1 MIKDVFLNKLLQLL
15 FISVAILGMAGCK
28 LADKLTQFNMD
39 YETRV
44 TVPASSGIS
53 LPFNL
58 LTPSVPTNST
68 SQFESNNTRKDLVEE
83 IRLTSLILQ
92 VETPA
97 GEDFSFLENIAIFLK
112 ADGLAE
118 RKIAWK
124 EPVPDP
130 VGNKISLDVSGEDL
144 KEYIKKDQFT
154 LRVYTDTD
162 ETIAQDHTIKVSSVF
177 FVNAKLANRD

>member
-1 MIKDVFLNKLLQLL
+1 MIKDVIFNKLFQFL
-15 FISVAILGMAGCK
+15 FISIAFSGIAGCK
-28 LADKLTQFNMD
+28 LADKLTQFDME

-44 TVPASSGIS
+44 TVPASSGIN

-83 IRLTSLILQ
+83 IRLTSLILL
-92 VETPA
+92 VESPA
-97 GEDFSFLENIAIFLK
+97 GEDFSFLENIAIFIK
-112 ADGLAE
+112 ADGLPE

-124 EPVPDP
+124 EPVPEP

-144 KEYIKKDQFT
+144 KEYVKKDQFS

-162 ETIAQDHTIKVSSVF
+162 EALAEDHTIKVSSVF